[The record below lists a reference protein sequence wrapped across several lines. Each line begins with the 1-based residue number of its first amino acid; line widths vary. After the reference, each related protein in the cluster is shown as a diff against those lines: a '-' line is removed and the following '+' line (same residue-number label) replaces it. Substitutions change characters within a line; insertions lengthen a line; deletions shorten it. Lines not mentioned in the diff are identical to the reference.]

1 MKTRTKNALGTAI
14 LLCFFGLI
22 GQVEA
27 ATTVGLGTA
36 DGFTV
41 LAGSTITNTG
51 PSTIDGDIGVSPG
64 SAVTGFPPGTITGTQ
79 QVTNAV
85 AVQAQVDLATAY
97 ANAAGQPPVST
108 VPTELGGT
116 TKTAGVYDS
125 AAGTFGVSGTLTLDA
140 QGDPDAVFIFKASS
154 TLITAAASSVVLAN
168 GAQACNIFWQVGSS
182 ATLGTNSALKG
193 SVLAFTSITL
203 NADAAVEGRLLAR
216 NGAVTLD
223 TNIITKA
230 TCAVVPP
237 PAIVPF
243 ASLGGGS
250 FAPLPLIQV
259 VKAASPAALPLG
271 PGLVRYTYAVT
282 NTAVVS
288 MIGVWVKDNRCEPVT
303 YVSGDADADDLL
315 DLGEEWLFQC
325 SKMLGQTE
333 MNVVTVHG
341 QANGWD
347 TYDTDE
353 LTVVVLPAVV
363 ATVPDAFVAD
373 PPFLAPLPSPGFPH
387 AGIGPG
393 VLWADNLTL
402 IFLVLAVVG
411 GLRWGVGRRHQI
423 S

>member
-1 MKTRTKNALGTAI
+1 MKTRTTNAAATVLICLFGVVGTAA
-14 LLCFFGLI
+14 
-22 GQVEA
+22 A

-79 QVTNAV
+79 QVANAV

-97 ANAAGQPPVST
+97 ANASGQPPIAT
-108 VPTELGGT
+108 VPIELGGT

-125 AAGTFGVSGTLTLDA
+125 AAGTFGIAGTLTLDA
-140 QGDPDAVFIFKASS
+140 QGDSSAVFIFKTSS

-168 GAQACNIFWQVGSS
+168 GAQACNVFWQVGSS

-203 NADAAVEGRLLAR
+203 NSGATVEGRLLAR

-237 PAIVPF
+237 PAVVVL
-243 ASLGGGS
+243 AAAGGGS

-259 VKAASPAALPLG
+259 VKAANPTALPLG
-271 PGLVRYTYAVT
+271 PGLVHYTYVVT

-288 MIGVWVKDNRCEPVT
+288 MIGVWVKDNKCEPVT
-303 YVSGDADADDLL
+303 YVSGDADADELL

-325 SKMLGQTE
+325 SKVVGQTE
-333 MNVVTVHG
+333 MNTATAHG

-353 LTVVVLPAVV
+353 LTVVVLPAAV
-363 ATVPDAFVAD
+363 AMVPAAFAAD
-373 PPFLAPLPSPGFPH
+373 PLFLVPLPSPGFPH

-393 VLWADNLTL
+393 VLLADNLTL

-411 GLRWGVGRRHQI
+411 GLRWGVGELK
-423 S
+423 